1 MPKDNLPTYTIVEL
15 LMRIAQHN
23 TLIGD
28 YRNHSAYD
36 EGVMVKTTSGTISFP
51 MELVMQ
57 QFENPELVTDTV
69 LLNTAILF
77 KPLR

>member
-15 LMRIAQHN
+15 LMRITPHN
-23 TLIGD
+23 NSIGD

-36 EGVMVKTTSGTISFP
+36 EGVMVKTSGGTIHFP

-69 LLNTAILF
+69 LLNTAVSF
-77 KPLR
+77 KPVR

>member
-28 YRNHSAYD
+28 YKNHIAFD
-36 EGVMVKTTSGTISFP
+36 EGVIVKTSGGTIRFP
-51 MELVMQ
+51 MDLVMQ
-57 QFENPELVTDTV
+57 QFENPELVTDAV
-69 LLNTAILF
+69 LLNTAVSF

>member
-23 TLIGD
+23 ASIGD
-28 YRNHSAYD
+28 YKNHSAHD
-36 EGVMVKTTSGTISFP
+36 EGVMVKTSGGTISFP

-69 LLNTAILF
+69 LLNTAISF